1 MGDELHRLYQRLDL
15 SQDEVSALTA
25 DHATLRARVAELE
38 QALSNAAN
46 ALEATATWV
55 DIETPKGRGWSG
67 TVKAIRQDAAKAR
80 AALTP
85 KGGET

>member
-1 MGDELHRLYQRLDL
+1 VSEPGSYDWGWEERKRLQR
-15 SQDEVSALTA
+15 ENA
-25 DHATLRARVAELE
+25 DLRARVAELE

-80 AALTP
+80 AALSL